1 MIYTLLAVIAAF
13 SGGVYVGWYAALAG
27 FVSAV
32 KQGTMQQLLD
42 EYEEV
47 FGTPRSKKE

>member
-1 MIYTLLAVIAAF
+1 MIYAILAVIAAF
-13 SGGVYVGWYAALAG
+13 SGGVYLGWYAALAG

-42 EYEEV
+42 DYEEV
-47 FGTPRSKKE
+47 YGSKK